1 MSLPDL
7 SRDRLDVRAVII
19 AAMASELA
27 PFESRSEL
35 QGESVELG
43 QAQLQLAHLAG
54 HQVLLVRSG
63 IGLVN
68 AAAATVLALDRVAPG
83 LVLSVG
89 SAGGFVD
96 RVPVGEVAVGTE
108 HRYHQADATAFGYV
122 FGQVPGMPQAYPA
135 DPDALARVAELPGV
149 VLGPHVSGDM
159 FVAGT
164 LLDRVRAAFPEA
176 VATEMEAT
184 AIAQVAYSAG
194 VGFVSVRG
202 ISDLCGVD
210 AAADHEATVTAVSTA
225 AAEVVLRI
233 LGDDQVRA

>member
-1 MSLPDL
+1 MNLPEL
-7 SRDRLDVRAVII
+7 SSSRVPVRAVII

-35 QGESVELG
+35 QGEPFEIG
-43 QAQLQLAHLAG
+43 PAALQLARLDEQ
-54 HQVLLVRSG
+54 QVLLVRSG

-68 AAAATVLALDRVAPG
+68 AAAATTLALDRVAPG

-96 RVPVGEVAVGTE
+96 QVQVGEVAVGTE

-122 FGQVPGMPQAYPA
+122 FGQVPGMPAAYPA
-135 DPDALARVAELPGV
+135 DPPALARVADQAGV

-159 FVAGT
+159 FVAGD
-164 LLDRVRAAFPEA
+164 LLDRVRAAFPDA

-184 AIAQVAYSAG
+184 AIAQVACSWG

-210 AAADHEATVTAVSTA
+210 AAADHEATVSAVSA
-225 AAEVVLRI
+225 AAAQVVRTI
-233 LGDDQVRA
+233 LAEA